1 MQAKK
6 YFTPNPPVN
15 CSFSTVD
22 RRGCCRQ
29 ETHYSDSLP
38 GILDT
43 YGSGYM
49 GLGYGHCLLRRR
61 WAGIGSQPAYI
72 FHSHGNGPPRPSLA
86 PRGGNVPGH
95 GSSRGNFLPGDDAN
109 TPVLPW
115 EDHGAALPVIRGS
128 QPQMDGACSHQTDGT
143 QPANHLLALRAAR
156 TLRRT
161 GYTGG
166 PDWSDQLTATYFPR
180 QLRHPLTLGLQPTF
194 VMSVSKL
201 TIFSGPQSCG
211 GLNYWPCHPS
221 TKSNPASHWVIVH
234 GDMASQRARCGQ
246 ISSFVAFAIHVNGGK
261 DKLLHESAQFCRQG
275 SHWRVSYAI

>member
-1 MQAKK
+1 
-6 YFTPNPPVN
+6 
-15 CSFSTVD
+15 
-22 RRGCCRQ
+22 
-29 ETHYSDSLP
+29 
-38 GILDT
+38 
-43 YGSGYM
+43 M
-49 GLGYGHCLLRRR
+49 GLGYGQCLLRRR
-61 WAGIGSQPAYI
+61 WAGGIFSSQPAYI
-72 FHSHGNGPPRPSLA
+72 FHSHGNGRSSTLTGSEGRQCAGPRLVEGQLPAWRRCQHSG
-86 PRGGNVPGH
+86 PR
-95 GSSRGNFLPGDDAN
+95 LPR
-109 TPVLPW
+109 
-115 EDHGAALPVIRGS
+115 EDHPAALPVIRGS

-143 QPANHLLALRAAR
+143 PPANHLLALRAAR

-194 VMSVSKL
+194 VMSVSKS

>member
-1 MQAKK
+1 MSARNALLGQFAG
-6 YFTPNPPVN
+6 N
-15 CSFSTVD
+15 
-22 RRGCCRQ
+22 
-29 ETHYSDSLP
+29 
-38 GILDT
+38 
-43 YGSGYM
+43 SGYLRVWVY
-49 GLGYGHCLLRRR
+49 GPRIWPLPPETTLGRHR
-61 WAGIGSQPAYI
+61 QPARI
-72 FHSHGNGPPRPSLA
+72 HLPFSWKWPSSTLTRSEGRQCAGPRVVEGQLPAWRRCQHSGPPLGGSRRCSARNPWLAASDGWSLQPPDRWDAACQPSSC
-86 PRGGNVPGH
+86 P
-95 GSSRGNFLPGDDAN
+95 SSSSNLEADRL
-109 TPVLPW
+109 
-115 EDHGAALPVIRGS
+115 HR
-128 QPQMDGACSHQTDGT
+128 
-143 QPANHLLALRAAR
+143 
-156 TLRRT
+156 
-161 GYTGG
+161 G

>member
-1 MQAKK
+1 M
-6 YFTPNPPVN
+6 N

-22 RRGCCRQ
+22 RGVVVGKKRITPTLCR
-29 ETHYSDSLP
+29 E

-109 TPVLPW
+109 TPVLAAAPLGGSRRCSGRNPW
-115 EDHGAALPVIRGS
+115 LAASDGWSL
-128 QPQMDGACSHQTDGT
+128 QPPDRWAAAC
-143 QPANHLLALRAAR
+143 QPSSCPSSSSNLEADRLHR
-156 TLRRT
+156 
-161 GYTGG
+161 G
-166 PDWSDQLTATYFPR
+166 PDWSDQLTATYFAR
-180 QLRHPLTLGLQPTF
+180 QLRHPLTLGLQTTF
-194 VMSVSKL
+194 VMLVSKW

-221 TKSNPASHWVIVH
+221 MKS
-234 GDMASQRARCGQ
+234 QTRKRE
-246 ISSFVAFAIHVNGGK
+246 K
-261 DKLLHESAQFCRQG
+261 
-275 SHWRVSYAI
+275 